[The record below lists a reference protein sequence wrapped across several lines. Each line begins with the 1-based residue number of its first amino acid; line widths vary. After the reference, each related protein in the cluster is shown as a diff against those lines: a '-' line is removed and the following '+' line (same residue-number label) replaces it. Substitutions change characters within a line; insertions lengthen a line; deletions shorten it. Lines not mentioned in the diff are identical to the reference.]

1 MKIFNMSLLSL
12 ISYIKTMIFGSD
24 DKPNTLTKITP
35 VFETENI
42 SDIEEGN
49 NKFYKRLKERQ
60 AALEIPL
67 NCNLEKIDESIIC
80 GNITFDVNDY
90 EECKIIENYVS
101 FMNIINYFETP
112 IAERDSND
120 IQQIIDELTLSM
132 SSSNTTIKIKDNDV
146 INVSLPYQTH

>member
-24 DKPNTLTKITP
+24 KPTTLTKITP

-49 NKFYKRLKERQ
+49 KFYKRLKERQ
-60 AALEIPL
+60 AALDIHKIPL
-67 NCNLEKIDESIIC
+67 NCNLEKNDESIIC
-80 GNITFDVNDY
+80 GNITFDMNDY

-120 IQQIIDELTLSM
+120 IQQVIDELTLSM
-132 SSSNTTIKIKDNDV
+132 SSHTTIKIKDNDF
-146 INVSLPYQTH
+146 INVSLKSK